1 MNRRTQMAGVRL
13 GLTYAAAIVLLGLLV
28 AMLNG
33 SGAGGVQPETRQ
45 AGLSGRRVQT
55 TGRAVFDPADAAR
68 FGFTA
73 APAHTGPAPYV
84 PAAPDPQGE

>member
-33 SGAGGVQPETRQ
+33 PGAGGVQPESGLPGG
-45 AGLSGRRVQT
+45 AGKPVQT
-55 TGRAVFDPADAAR
+55 TDRAVFDPVDVAR